1 MRTRRIALV
10 IALALSLGGCA
21 ARQSTVTNLPPG
33 VTQAQVQSWDSAV
46 ANLNK
51 IATANSA
58 LRQAVIQLHNTNDA
72 NGNAIFPSGQAYV
85 TTLTL
90 IGQIDQTENAASVF
104 LQTVPNSWPTSTKTQ
119 IATYMSGIS
128 AALQQLNTQGVT
140 GIKNSNS
147 LNNVN
152 TFISEITSSVTIIL
166 SL

>member
-1 MRTRRIALV
+1 M
-10 IALALSLGGCA
+10 
-21 ARQSTVTNLPPG
+21 
-33 VTQAQVQSWDSAV
+33 
-46 ANLNK
+46 
-51 IATANSA
+51 
-58 LRQAVIQLHNTNDA
+58 
-72 NGNAIFPSGQAYV
+72 
-85 TTLTL
+85 
-90 IGQIDQTENAASVF
+90 F